1 MDSFEELEVW
11 KKSRELRINIS
22 ELVKRF
28 PNEEKYKL
36 NDQLI
41 RASRSVTANIAEGFG
56 RFHFQENIQYCR
68 QSRGSLFEI
77 LDHLTCAFDEKY
89 IDKEQ
94 LSNFKNDI
102 HNILKILNG
111 YILYLKS
118 AKIKSKT

>member
-11 KKSRELRINIS
+11 KKSRELRIKIS
-22 ELVKRF
+22 ELVKKF

-94 LSNFKNDI
+94 LLNFKNDI